1 MPTGIVLPYPDPPL
15 RDDVVALRPW
25 SDRDLACVEE
35 ASRDPDIPRGTTV
48 PGLYTPAEGRAFVR
62 RQRRRGHDGRGI
74 SLAIAERAGDRA
86 VGAAILSLRPDPAIA
101 GLGYWIVPSA
111 RRNGYATHAAA
122 LLARWGVT
130 AGGRA
135 RVEAHIEPA
144 NTASIAVAETAG
156 MRHEG
161 LLRAYLAIG
170 GDRADALVYSLLPED
185 V

>member
-1 MPTGIVLPYPDPPL
+1 MSPGIVLPYPDPAL

-35 ASRDPDIPRGTTV
+35 ASRDPDIPPGTTV
-48 PGLYTPAEGRAFVR
+48 PGIYTPAEGGAFVR
-62 RQRRRGHDGRGI
+62 RQRRRRLDGRGV
-74 SLAIAERAGDRA
+74 SLVIADPATDRA
-86 VGAAILSLRPDPAIA
+86 VGAAILSLRPDPGIA
-101 GLGYWIVPSA
+101 ALGYWIVSSA
-111 RRNGYATHAAA
+111 RRNGYATHAVT

-135 RVEAHIEPA
+135 RIEAHIEPA
-144 NTASIAVAETAG
+144 NRASIAVAEAAG

-161 LLRAYLAIG
+161 LLRAYLEIG
-170 GDRADALVYSLLPED
+170 AGRADVLVYSLLPKD